1 MAIQIIDK
9 DGNDESVLDYG
20 INEAEV
26 NKSIRNEE
34 VRAIDLKRVP
44 LEVAVENIDNV
55 SKEEFTQLRRQGFG
69 GSDSSILVGVNP
81 FSTISDLIQS
91 KIRTELS
98 EEEKAIGQLASVRK
112 GNDLEPLVITKASEI
127 LKTTVFKPPHMYR
140 FKDFPYLTMNFDG
153 VTDLDNKQY
162 IPVEIKVCTYRGEKH
177 YNKFKAFYDE
187 SLPEGQQLK
196 MEQPDI
202 SEANMS
208 IEERAAHY
216 GIPPYYFTQ
225 VQQEMLALDAPFGY
239 LAALF
244 ESDWYVRIFKIYKD
258 PKTQNAIIVQGY
270 KIWQKVEA
278 IKGKPNE
285 TL

>member
-34 VRAIDLKRVP
+34 VREIDLKRVP
-44 LEVAVENIDNV
+44 VEIAVENIDSV

-69 GSDSSILVGVNP
+69 GSDSSVLVGVNP
-81 FSTISDLIQS
+81 FSTVKELIDS

-98 EEEKAIGQLASVRK
+98 EEEKAIGKLAAVRK
-112 GNDLEPLVITKASEI
+112 GNDLEPLIITKATEI
-127 LKTTVFKPPHMYR
+127 LDTVVFKPPHMYR
-140 FKDFPYLTMNFDG
+140 FKEFPYLTMNFDG
-153 VTDLDNKQY
+153 VTDLEGKQY
-162 IPVEIKVCTYRGEKH
+162 VPVEIKVCTIRGEKH

-187 SLPEGQQLK
+187 GLPEGAQARP
-196 MEQPDI
+196 EPTDI
-202 SEANMS
+202 SQNNIS

-225 VQQEMLALDAPFGY
+225 LQQEMMALDAPFGFI
-239 LAALF
+239 AVLF
-244 ESDWYVRIFKIYKD
+244 ESDWYVRIFKVWKD
-258 PKTQNAIIVQGY
+258 PKTQNAIIIQGY
-270 KIWQKVEA
+270 KVWQKIA
-278 IKGKPNE
+278 QIKNSK
-285 TL
+285 

>member
-9 DGNDESVLDYG
+9 DGDDASVLDYG

-34 VRAIDLKRVP
+34 VREIDLKRVP
-44 LEVAVENIDNV
+44 IEIAVENIDNV
-55 SKEEFTQLRRQGFG
+55 SKEEFTQLRRGGFG
-69 GSDSSILVGVNP
+69 GSDSSTLVGVNP
-81 FSTISDLIQS
+81 FNTITDLIQS
-91 KIRTELS
+91 KVRTELS
-98 EEEKAIGQLASVRK
+98 EEEKAIGQLAAVRK
-112 GNDLEPLVITKASEI
+112 GNDLEPLIITKATEI
-127 LKTTVFKPPHMYR
+127 LSTVVFKPPHMYR

-153 VTDLDNKQY
+153 VTDLEGKQY
-162 IPVEIKVCTYRGEKH
+162 VPVEIKVCTIRGEKH
-177 YNKFKAFYDE
+177 YNRFKAFYDE
-187 SLPEGQQLK
+187 SLPEPGRL
-196 MEQPDI
+196 EQPDI

-225 VQQEMLALDAPFGY
+225 LQQEMMALDAPFGF
-239 LAALF
+239 LAVLF
-244 ESDWYVRIFKIYKD
+244 ESDWYVRIFKVYKD

-278 IKGKPNE
+278 IKKGRV
-285 TL
+285 